1 METLRWQ
8 IQRLTKEKEL
18 FLRKK
23 EAEEDAIKKH

>member
-18 FLRKK
+18 LLRKK
-23 EAEEDAIKKH
+23 DAEEDAIKKH